1 MRQESFVDKSPYDI
15 LGVAQG
21 ATKDEIKKAYRKK
34 ARENHPDLNPNDPHA
49 AERMNEINE
58 AYDRLMNPEK
68 YEAEDRR
75 RAAQEAQQSGQ
86 GYNPFGGYGYAGGA
100 GAGSQGQSSS
110 QGGGG
115 YQSGGGSYGWSS
127 DSFTWDDIF
136 GFGFSGGATNPNNI
150 HPEPSAYD
158 STEVKSA
165 IGDINA
171 RRYKEAAATLANIPS
186 TGRDARWYYLSALAN
201 YGAGS
206 EMLAYEQIRR
216 ACKID
221 PENPEYRRAMQA
233 FQQPSRTYEQQSQ
246 QRGFTMGASSCLE
259 CMCGL
264 IVLNT
269 CLNACLGMGRMG
281 YGTMGAGGIYC

>member
-1 MRQESFVDKSPYDI
+1 MDKNPYDV

-49 AERMNEINE
+49 PERMNEINE

-75 RAAQEAQQSGQ
+75 KAAQQAQQSAQ
-86 GYNPFGGYGYAGGA
+86 GYNPFGGYDSAGS
-100 GAGSQGQSSS
+100 SQGQESS
-110 QGGGG
+110 QGQGG
-115 YQSGGGSYGWSS
+115 YQSAGGAYGWSS

-136 GFGFSGGATNPNNI
+136 GFGFSGGATNPSNI

-158 STEVKSA
+158 SEEVKSA
-165 IGDINA
+165 IADINA

-186 TGRDARWYYLSALAN
+186 TGRNARWYYLSALAN

-221 PENPEYRRAMQA
+221 PNNVEYRRAMQA
-233 FQQPSRTYEQQSQ
+233 FQQPGQSYEQQSQ

-264 IVLNT
+264 IVFNM
-269 CLNACLGMGRMG
+269 CLNACFGMGRVG
-281 YGTMGAGGIYC
+281 YGTMGGTGVYC

>member
-1 MRQESFVDKSPYDI
+1 MDKNPYDI
-15 LGVAQG
+15 LGVTQG

-75 RAAQEAQQSGQ
+75 RAAAQAQQNGQ
-86 GYNPFGGYGYAGGA
+86 GYNPFGGYGYSGSTEQDSSQGQGYQSAGGA
-100 GAGSQGQSSS
+100 
-110 QGGGG
+110 
-115 YQSGGGSYGWSS
+115 YGWSS
-127 DSFTWDDIF
+127 DTFTWDDIF
-136 GFGFSGGATNPNNI
+136 GFGFSGGASNPNNI

-158 STEVKSA
+158 SSEVKSA
-165 IGDINA
+165 IDAINA
-171 RRYKEAAATLANIPS
+171 KRYKEAAATLSNIPS
-186 TGRDARWYYLSALAN
+186 TGRNARWYYLSALAN

-221 PENPEYRRAMQA
+221 PNNVEYRRAMQA
-233 FQQPSRTYEQQSQ
+233 FQQPSQAYEQQSQ
-246 QRGFTMGASSCLE
+246 QRGFTMGTSSCLE

-264 IVLNT
+264 IVINT
-269 CLNACLGMGRMG
+269 CFNACFGMGRMG
-281 YGTMGAGGIYC
+281 YGTMGGGGVYC

>member
-1 MRQESFVDKSPYDI
+1 MDKSPYDI
-15 LGVAQG
+15 LGVAPG
-21 ATKDEIKKAYRKK
+21 ATKDEVKKAYRKK

-75 RAAQEAQQSGQ
+75 RAAQEAAQQGQ
-86 GYNPFGGYGYAGGA
+86 AYNPFGGYGHSGTGSAGNSG
-100 GAGSQGQSSS
+100 QGSS
-110 QGGGG
+110 QGAG
-115 YQSGGGSYGWSS
+115 YQSEGGTYGWSS
-127 DSFTWDDIF
+127 ETFTWDDIF
-136 GFGFSGGATNPNNI
+136 GFGGAYGATNPNSI

-158 STEVKSA
+158 SAEVKSA
-165 IGDINA
+165 IGNINA
-171 RRYKEAAATLANIPS
+171 GRYKEAAAILSNIQS

-221 PENPEYRRAMQA
+221 PENAEYRRAMQA
-233 FQQPSRTYEQQSQ
+233 FQQPSRAYEQQSQ
-246 QRGFTMGASSCLE
+246 QRGFTMGTSSCLE

-264 IVLNT
+264 IVFNT
-269 CLNACLGMGRMG
+269 CLNACFGMGRMG
-281 YGTMGAGGIYC
+281 YGTTMGGGGIYC